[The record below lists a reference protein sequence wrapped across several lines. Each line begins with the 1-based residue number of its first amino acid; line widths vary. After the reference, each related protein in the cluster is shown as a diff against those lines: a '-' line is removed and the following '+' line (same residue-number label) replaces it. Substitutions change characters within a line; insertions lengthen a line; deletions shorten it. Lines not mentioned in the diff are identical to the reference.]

1 MKQTLLLVDDDPP
14 ILETFSRYLTK
25 EGYSVHTADGGEK
38 AIAVLRT
45 LTPDAILLDIMMEP
59 MDGWETLL
67 AIRDNPKTQAVPV
80 MMVTAKS
87 PTWDE
92 IQKYGGEM
100 DDFVMKPRDLVN
112 ISVSVRQTIAAN
124 ARMVATIET
133 LRARGADPDKIH
145 EYVLLLRKVRI
156 TQKLFGGF
164 RPILDGDTNFLGQE
178 ESRLAQLEQEL
189 GNENSFAGSDLDPGG
204 RRAV

>member
-1 MKQTLLLVDDDPP
+1 MTQTLLLIDDDPP
-14 ILETFSRYLTK
+14 ILDTFSRYLAK
-25 EGYSVHTADGGEK
+25 EGYRVHTADGGEK
-38 AIAVLRT
+38 GIAVLGT
-45 LTPDAILLDIMMEP
+45 ITADVILLDVMMEP

-87 PTWDE
+87 PNWDE

-100 DDFVMKPRDLVN
+100 DDFVMKPADLKI
-112 ISVSVRQTIAAN
+112 ISGSIRRTIGAN
-124 ARMVATIET
+124 ARMVATVEK
-133 LRARGADPDKIH
+133 LRARGADPDKIR

-164 RPILDGDTNFLGQE
+164 RHILDADTNFLGQE
-178 ESRLAQLEQEL
+178 ESRLAQLEREL
-189 GNENSFAGSDLDPGG
+189 GIESSFAGTDLDPGG

>member
-1 MKQTLLLVDDDPP
+1 MQTILLIDDDPP
-14 ILETFSRYLTK
+14 ILETFSRFLTK

-38 AIAVLRT
+38 AIAVLET
-45 LTPDAILLDIMMEP
+45 IIPDIILLDIMMEP

-67 AIRDNPKTQAVPV
+67 AIRNNPKTKTVPV

-87 PTWDE
+87 PTWEE

-112 ISVSVRQTIAAN
+112 ISVSVRKTTAAN
-124 ARMVATIET
+124 AQMAATVEK
-133 LRARGADPDKIH
+133 LRARGADPDKIQ

-156 TQKLFGGF
+156 TQRLFGGF
-164 RPILDGDTNFLGQE
+164 RYILDADTNFLGQQ
-178 ESRLAQLEQEL
+178 ESRLAQLEREL
-189 GNENSFAGSDLDPGG
+189 GIESSLPGSDPDPGG